1 MINFNLL
8 SSQSIPGPSP
18 ITFNRFQSIA
28 FKFWAILEQK
38 TDVFTFLVKFQVNFS
53 CPKMPVFCLN
63 HRSGPSRSIPNQSGY
78 VQSISS
84 PTGTQKVINLVKK
97 NGLVFT
103 FFMSNFDL
111 KTQKFKSWTQSPSD
125 IFRTLKRGFR
135 DPSGPPM
142 SSLEPFGSIGGPNKH
157 SLAFLV
163 S

>member
-38 TDVFTFLVKFQVNFS
+38 TDDFTFLVKFQVNFS

-111 KTQKFKSWTQSPSD
+111 KSSKVGPKVHQTYFGPS
-125 IFRTLKRGFR
+125 KEG
-135 DPSGPPM
+135 SGTPQVHQCQVW
-142 SSLEPFGSIGGPNKH
+142 NH
-157 SLAFLV
+157 LV
-163 S
+163 Q